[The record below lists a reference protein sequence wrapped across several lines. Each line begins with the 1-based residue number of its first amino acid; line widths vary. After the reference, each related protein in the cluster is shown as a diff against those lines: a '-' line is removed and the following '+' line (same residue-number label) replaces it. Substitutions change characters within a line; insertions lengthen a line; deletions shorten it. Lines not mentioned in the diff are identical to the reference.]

1 MPHLLCA
8 FRRAKLRHS
17 NRFPIYDAAA
27 PSATTRFPRC
37 VTRDYQHRFTNYVR
51 RVRPYRIGYAAQ
63 LAKPS
68 MFRQYPSGN
77 HGSFRAAL
85 RRRRLCADHYV
96 VMRPPSQP
104 PAEAGSTPIPSV
116 SHCIITS
123 SRLHLPPRI
132 GLIRLSLTCIRNH
145 VIRISASLTLSAGRI
160 VKDQVLASRC
170 HPLGWGRPSSVGV
183 CATSDERNTNG

>member
-63 LAKPS
+63 FAKPS

-104 PAEAGSTPIPSV
+104 PAEAGIRPIPSV

-145 VIRISASLTLSAGRI
+145 VIRISASLTLSAGHI
-160 VKDQVLASRC
+160 VKEQVLASRC